1 MSDNKPKIDL
11 KARLGKKSAPA
22 AASVPPP
29 MMGGAPQP
37 QGGIPRPQAAPV
49 PRSPSQMPSAQPRTP
64 SGVPVPPFQSA
75 SQVPRADPNNP
86 YGSMPR
92 QSAPV
97 QARPTEIKVDME
109 DIRAAQRSG
118 RGRVMVLALVTAVV
132 GGVVGFAFG
141 GGAERDKGA
150 KAAVEGAS
158 ELVKDIEA
166 SNKQIQDLAE
176 VVKSAQ
182 TKLLQKGTYPQEEVT
197 KLGAINIPFRT
208 ASLADKSIG
217 RFRREILS
225 MLIDYSASVEAM
237 NDQKETLQR
246 FLGSQTLKDL
256 VAEGQKPKV
265 HWFATVSSGP
275 GGPWVNL
282 DKVDAPFL
290 VQSDEKVKD
299 KDGKEKNYS
308 WPDELEIKDGKDT
321 TKIKRYSSGDPGGSN
336 PPYLAVNPQ
345 TQSAVCQS
353 DVIGSL
359 VSKLVQMQTVL
370 QGDPTPGVDKTGLIE
385 KGQKLADQLK
395 KIGKS

>member
-29 MMGGAPQP
+29 MGAPQP
-37 QGGIPRPQAAPV
+37 QGGLPRPQAAPV
-49 PRSPSQMPSAQPRTP
+49 PRSPSQMPGAQPRTP

-75 SQVPRADPNNP
+75 SQAPRADPNNP

-92 QSAPV
+92 QSVPV
-97 QARPTEIKVDME
+97 QARPTEIKVDM
-109 DIRAAQRSG
+109 DDVRAAQRSG
-118 RGRVMVLALVTAVV
+118 RGRVMVLALVTAIV

-166 SNKQIQDLAE
+166 SNKQVQELADT
-176 VVKSAQ
+176 VKSAQ

-217 RFRREILS
+217 RFKREILS

-256 VAEGQKPKV
+256 IAEGQKPKV
-265 HWFATVSSGP
+265 HWYATVSNGP
-275 GGPWVNL
+275 SGPWVNL
-282 DKVDAPFL
+282 DKLDSPFL

-308 WPDELEIKDGKDT
+308 WPDEIEIKDGKDT
-321 TKIKRYSSGDPGGSN
+321 SKIKRYSSGDPGGSN

-345 TQSAVCQS
+345 TQAAVCQS

-359 VSKLVQMQTVL
+359 ISQLIKMQTVL